1 MNFDKN
7 CLGYFKFSSPFPRS
21 PRMLRVEME
30 LWRRSR
36 GWTAASVSPWCWW
49 WQTWWWWLTRTD
61 PSDSDLEYLSRC
73 LVLMTLRVGDQVS
86 HVIPRGGKIK
96 VVPCHRVT
104 LPPLD
109 FTGPADM
116 RVRESNEYN
125 YFHTLFIESC
135 WQYWQFIQ
143 CTRHQRM
150 DNFQLGVKCLHSCSW
165 FLIYDN
171 KDIVY

>member
-1 MNFDKN
+1 MAQIT
-7 CLGYFKFSSPFPRS
+7 
-21 PRMLRVEME
+21 RMD
-30 LWRRSR
+30 S
-36 GWTAASVSPWCWW
+36 SVSFSMMLIM
-49 WQTWWWWLTRTD
+49 TDLMMRTD
-61 PSDSDLEYLSRC
+61 PGDSVLEYLSRC

-135 WQYWQFIQ
+135 
-143 CTRHQRM
+143 
-150 DNFQLGVKCLHSCSW
+150 
-165 FLIYDN
+165 
-171 KDIVY
+171 